1 MASLPFVG
9 TLESDDDVDQLD
21 NDSDSEEETEK
32 SVRRSRTK
40 KKGNLSFDDDFKFIS
55 GGGLEDSN
63 EDPWN
68 LDAAIRFAKHKQ
80 ESNSNSSSLQ
90 DKIVKRRELKKQRKS
105 EKENLLSQT
114 IVGEEDDIK
123 NQSKGKQEKEMEGN
137 GVNNID
143 NSMQH
148 SDDEDS
154 TSEDE
159 ETIDKVI
166 EKKNKFFEEP
176 PPQLK
181 HQNFATM
188 NLSRPLLKAIN
199 ELGFNHPTPIQA
211 STVPVALMGKDI
223 CACAA
228 TGTGK
233 TAAYMLPILERLIY
247 RPQQSAMTRVLILTP
262 TRELAIQVHSVTKT
276 LSKHTNIQVC
286 LATGG
291 LDSKIQEAA
300 LRKGPDIVIATP
312 GRLVD
317 HLHNTPS
324 FSLQTVEIIVLDE
337 ADRMLD
343 ENFKD
348 QMEEIV
354 KLSPRGR
361 QTMLFS
367 ATMTDEV
374 EELATLS
381 LNQPVRLFVDNN
393 TDVAHNLRQ
402 EFVRI
407 RNNREEDRLAI
418 VTALCSRTF
427 QEHCLVFLQT
437 KNLAH
442 RLRIVLGLL
451 GLNVEEL
458 HGNLTQLQ
466 RLEALRKFKAGEV
479 DILLAT
485 DLASRGLDIVG
496 VKTVINASLPPT
508 MKQYIHRVGRTA
520 RAGRSGRS
528 VSLVGEKERKLLKEI
543 VKSAKTPVKSR
554 IVPPEVIEKYKGKIQ
569 GLDKDL
575 KDILKQESEEKELRI
590 SEMEMNKARN
600 LIEHE
605 EEIFS
610 RPPRVWFQ
618 SKADLKRKSD
628 KAPNDPASKKSKQDK
643 KKKNTANISESEE
656 DKKKRKEAEFITREA
671 KRSRKKK
678 RLHAFPPDKPDL
690 KLKGKSSKT
699 KATNSGSS
707 SRLKAFD
714 KELTDTS
721 KKALKTFRKSST
733 PDEAKKFK
741 KNPGRFKSKK
751 RYKRR

>member
-1 MASLPFVG
+1 MGKYG
-9 TLESDDDVDQLD
+9 TPVSPC
-21 NDSDSEEETEK
+21 SETTSCLFKTSTSNQQTIANRTNLITEK
-32 SVRRSRTK
+32 
-40 KKGNLSFDDDFKFIS
+40 
-55 GGGLEDSN
+55 
-63 EDPWN
+63 
-68 LDAAIRFAKHKQ
+68 
-80 ESNSNSSSLQ
+80 
-90 DKIVKRRELKKQRKS
+90 KR
-105 EKENLLSQT
+105 
-114 IVGEEDDIK
+114 
-123 NQSKGKQEKEMEGN
+123 
-137 GVNNID
+137 
-143 NSMQH
+143 
-148 SDDEDS
+148 
-154 TSEDE
+154 
-159 ETIDKVI
+159 
-166 EKKNKFFEEP
+166 KFFEEP
-176 PPQLK
+176 PPQVM
-181 HQNFATM
+181 HQTFTTM

-199 ELGFNHPTPIQA
+199 DLGFSHPTPIQT
-211 STVPVALMGKDI
+211 STIPVALMGKDI

-247 RPQQSAMTRVLILTP
+247 RPQQASVTRVLILTP
-262 TRELAIQVHSVTKT
+262 TRELAIQIHSVTKA

-291 LDSKIQEAA
+291 LDGKSQEAA

-324 FSLQTVEIIVLDE
+324 FNLQTVEIIVLDE

-348 QMEEIV
+348 QMEEIM

-374 EELATLS
+374 EELVSLS

-407 RNNREEDRLAI
+407 RSNREEDRLAI
-418 VTALCSRTF
+418 ITALCSRTF
-427 QEHCLVFLQT
+427 NEHCLIFLQT
-437 KNLAH
+437 KTSAH
-442 RLRIVLGLL
+442 RLRIILGLL

-479 DILLAT
+479 DILVAT
-485 DLASRGLDIVG
+485 DLASRGLDILG
-496 VKTVINASLPPT
+496 VKTVINANLPPT
-508 MKQYIHRVGRTA
+508 LKQYIHRVGRTA

-543 VKSAKTPVKSR
+543 VKLAKTPVKSR
-554 IVPPEVIEKYKGKIQ
+554 IVPTEVIEKYKSKIQ
-569 GLDKDL
+569 GLEKDL
-575 KDILKQESEEKELRI
+575 KEILKQESEEKELRI

-628 KAPNDPASKKSKQDK
+628 KAANGPASKKSKNENK
-643 KKKNTANISESEE
+643 KGRIAVSANENEE
-656 DKKKRKEAEFITREA
+656 DKKKRKEMEFIAREV
-671 KRSRKKK
+671 KRSKKKK
-678 RLHAFPPDKPDL
+678 RLHAFPPDKPDFNS
-690 KLKGKSSKT
+690 KGKSSKT
-699 KATNSGSS
+699 KSAAAAGG

-721 KKALKTFRKSST
+721 KKALKTFRQSSR
-733 PDEAKKFK
+733 PDDSKKFK
-741 KNPGRFKSKK
+741 KSPGRFKSKK

>member
-1 MASLPFVG
+1 MAALPFVG
-9 TLESDDDVDQLD
+9 TLDSDDDVEQFD
-21 NDSDSEEETEK
+21 NETDSEDESEK
-32 SVRRSRTK
+32 PVKKTKAK
-40 KKGNLSFDDDFKFIS
+40 KKGKSLFDDSFQFFSGDTEDFS
-55 GGGLEDSN
+55 

-68 LDAAIRFAKHKQ
+68 LDAAINFAKRKQ
-80 ESNSNSSSLQ
+80 VSTINSSSLQ
-90 DKIVKRRELKKQRKS
+90 DKIAKRREAKRKKKS
-105 EKENLLSQT
+105 NKEL
-114 IVGEEDDIK
+114 EETQDEEEENNKTNADSVVPDREVK
-123 NQSKGKQEKEMEGN
+123 DESMETNVADPNQSSDEEE
-137 GVNNID
+137 
-143 NSMQH
+143 NSS
-148 SDDEDS
+148 SDD
-154 TSEDE
+154 DE
-159 ETIDKVI
+159 INDKI
-166 EKKNKFFEEP
+166 KEKKRKFFEEP
-176 PPQLK
+176 PPQVM
-181 HQNFATM
+181 HQTFTTL

-199 ELGFNHPTPIQA
+199 DLGFSHPTPIQA

-247 RPQQSAMTRVLILTP
+247 RPQQTSVTRVLILTP
-262 TRELAIQVHSVTKT
+262 TRELAIQVHSVAKT
-276 LSKHTNIQVC
+276 LCKHTNIQVC

-291 LDSKIQEAA
+291 LDIKTQEAA

-324 FSLQTVEIIVLDE
+324 FSLQTIEIIVLDE

-374 EELATLS
+374 EELVTLS

-407 RNNREEDRLAI
+407 RSNRENDRLAI

-427 QEHCLVFLQT
+427 NEHCLIFLQT
-437 KNLAH
+437 KASAH
-442 RLRIVLGLL
+442 KLRIILGLL
-451 GLNVEEL
+451 GLSVEEL

-466 RLEALRKFKAGEV
+466 RLEALRKFKEGEV
-479 DILLAT
+479 DILVAT
-485 DLASRGLDIVG
+485 DLASRGLDILG
-496 VKTVINASLPPT
+496 VKTVINANLPPT

-528 VSLVGEKERKLLKEI
+528 VSLVGEKERGLLKEI
-543 VKSAKTPVKSR
+543 VKLAKTPVKSR
-554 IVPPEVIEKYKGKIQ
+554 IVPSEVIGKYRNKIQ

-575 KDILKQESEEKELRI
+575 KEILKQEGEEKELRV

-600 LIEHE
+600 LLEHE

-610 RPPRVWFQ
+610 RPARTWFQ
-618 SKADLKRKSD
+618 NKADLKRESD
-628 KAPNDPASKKSKQDK
+628 KTTNGPSSKKSKNEK
-643 KKKNTANISESEE
+643 KKGKNSGNEKENEE
-656 DKKKRKEAEFITREA
+656 DKKARKEMEFIAREV
-671 KRSRKKK
+671 KRSKKKK
-678 RLHAFPPDKPDL
+678 RLHAFPPDRPDL
-690 KLKGKSSKT
+690 DRKGKT
-699 KATNSGSS
+699 KGVDGAAG

-721 KKALKTFRKSST
+721 KKALKSFRQSSR
-733 PDEAKKFK
+733 PDDSKKLK
-741 KNPGRFKSKK
+741 KNSSRFKSKK

>member
-1 MASLPFVG
+1 
-9 TLESDDDVDQLD
+9 
-21 NDSDSEEETEK
+21 
-32 SVRRSRTK
+32 
-40 KKGNLSFDDDFKFIS
+40 
-55 GGGLEDSN
+55 
-63 EDPWN
+63 
-68 LDAAIRFAKHKQ
+68 
-80 ESNSNSSSLQ
+80 
-90 DKIVKRRELKKQRKS
+90 
-105 EKENLLSQT
+105 
-114 IVGEEDDIK
+114 
-123 NQSKGKQEKEMEGN
+123 
-137 GVNNID
+137 
-143 NSMQH
+143 
-148 SDDEDS
+148 
-154 TSEDE
+154 
-159 ETIDKVI
+159 
-166 EKKNKFFEEP
+166 
-176 PPQLK
+176 
-181 HQNFATM
+181 M

-199 ELGFNHPTPIQA
+199 ELGFSHPTPIQA

-247 RPQQSAMTRVLILTP
+247 RPQQAAVTRVLILTP

-276 LSKHTNIQVC
+276 LCKHTNIQVC

-407 RNNREEDRLAI
+407 RKNREEDRLAI
-418 VTALCSRTF
+418 ITALCSRTF

-479 DILLAT
+479 DILVAT

-508 MKQYIHRVGRTA
+508 IKQYIHRVGRTA

-569 GLDKDL
+569 GLEKDL
-575 KDILKQESEEKELRI
+575 KEILKQESEEKELRI

-628 KAPNDPASKKSKQDK
+628 KAANDPASKKSKQEK
-643 KKKNTANISESEE
+643 KKKSTANINESEE
-656 DKKKRKEAEFITREA
+656 DKKKRKEVEFITREA

-678 RLHAFPPDKPDL
+678 RLHAFPADKPDF
-690 KLKGKSSKT
+690 KSKGKSSKT
-699 KATNSGSS
+699 KATNGSS

-721 KKALKTFRKSST
+721 KKALKTYRQSSRPEET
-733 PDEAKKFK
+733 KTFK
-741 KNPGRFKSKK
+741 KNQGRFKSKK